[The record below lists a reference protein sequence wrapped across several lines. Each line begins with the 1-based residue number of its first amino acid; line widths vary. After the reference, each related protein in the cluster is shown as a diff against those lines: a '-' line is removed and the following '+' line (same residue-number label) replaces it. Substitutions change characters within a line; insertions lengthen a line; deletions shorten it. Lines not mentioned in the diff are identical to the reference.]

1 MSTAA
6 HALHFP
12 FPTPPADGHPL
23 EIAPGIFWVRFAIPF
38 ALTHVNI
45 YLLRDSDG
53 WVAID
58 TSAGTSATEA
68 TWNEVFRFMGGPRA
82 LKRLIIT
89 HHHVD
94 HSGAA
99 GWLMRQTGC
108 DVLMAALER
117 DAMARSL
124 TPHAPDRS
132 QRLVRHLLW
141 LGCPE
146 NEAQEI
152 PRNIWRIADYSG
164 PLAAAPQVI
173 AAGDNLTIGGRN
185 WRLRTGNGHAP
196 ESIMLH
202 CEAEDI
208 LVAGDQILP
217 KISPFIGVFM
227 EDKDKNPLADYMGFL
242 EGAAQDIPADT
253 LVLPG
258 HGLPFAGAGRRIRV
272 LHTHHIERCDLL
284 LASCR
289 AETSTPRA
297 LVDRLFRRNLD
308 GMMSMALAE
317 TMAHVNYL
325 VADGRLAAATDQG
338 ELRLR
343 TL

>member
-1 MSTAA
+1 MSKAA

-12 FPTPPADGHPL
+12 HQTPPADGHPL
-23 EIAPGIFWVRFAIPF
+23 EIAPGIYWVRFAIPF

-45 YLLRDSDG
+45 YLLRDLDG
-53 WVAID
+53 WVAVD
-58 TSAGTSATEA
+58 TSAGTDKTQA
-68 TWNEVFRFMGGPRA
+68 TWTEIFRFMGGPKA

-99 GWLMRQTGC
+99 GWLMQATGC
-108 DVLMAALER
+108 EVLMAAQER

-124 TPHAPDRS
+124 APHAPDRP
-132 QRLVRHLLW
+132 QKLVRHLLW

-146 NEAQEI
+146 AEAQDI

-164 PLAAAPQVI
+164 PLASAPHII
-173 AAGDNLTIGGRN
+173 ARGDRLAMGGRE
-185 WRLRTGNGHAP
+185 WLLRTGNGHAP

-202 CEAEDI
+202 CEAEGI
-208 LVAGDQILP
+208 LIAGDQILP
-217 KISPFIGVFM
+217 KISPFIGIFM

-242 EGAAQDIPADT
+242 EGAMRDIPRDT

-258 HGLPFAGAGRRIRV
+258 HGLPFAGAGRRVRA
-272 LHTHHIERCDLL
+272 LHEHHIERCDLVL
-284 LASCR
+284 ESCLS
-289 AETSTPRA
+289 ATSTPRA

-325 VADGRLAAATDQG
+325 LADGRLAAATEAG
-338 ELRLR
+338 ELRLK
-343 TL
+343 TI

>member
-1 MSTAA
+1 MSRSA

-12 FPTPPADGHPL
+12 VQTPPADGQPL

-58 TSAGTSATEA
+58 TSAGTDRTHAAWTEI
-68 TWNEVFRFMGGPRA
+68 FRFIGGPKS

-99 GWLMRQTGC
+99 GWLMQATGC
-108 DVLMAALER
+108 DVLMAGAER

-124 TPHAPDRS
+124 VPHAPDRAA
-132 QRLVRHLLW
+132 RLVQHLRW
-141 LGCPE
+141 LGCAEP
-146 NEAQEI
+146 EAQDI
-152 PRNIWRIADYSG
+152 PKNIWRIADYSG
-164 PLAAAPQVI
+164 PLAGAPQVI
-173 AAGDNLTIGGRN
+173 AGGDRLIIGGRE
-185 WRLRTGNGHAP
+185 WLLRTGNGHAP

-202 CEAEDI
+202 CEAENI
-208 LVAGDQILP
+208 LIAGDQILP
-217 KISPFIGVFM
+217 TISPFIGVFM
-227 EDKDKNPLADYMGFL
+227 EEKDHNPLADYMGFL
-242 EGAAQDIPADT
+242 EDAAHDIPADT

-258 HGLPFAGAGRRIRV
+258 HGLPFAGAGPRLRV
-272 LHTHHIERCDLL
+272 LHEHHVARCDLVL
-284 LASCR
+284 ETCHAAS
-289 AETSTPRA
+289 STPRA

-325 VADGRLAAATDQG
+325 VAEGRLAAETESGA
-338 ELRLR
+338 LRLK
-343 TL
+343 TV